1 MRTLNFSILF
11 VYLNFNKFPSS
22 DFRVQWNAR
31 NSEKRT
37 RKFRL
42 PSILERGI
50 SPTWPTTQNSG
61 VVLVPTVYLSYV
73 LMSSFI
79 LGLQLILHPHHA
91 YSYHV
96 PSGYTNTMYIMRP
109 PQTHVERNLKRSTA
123 TSPYGKFNKLNSL
136 HISRSSSDDK
146 QRLVLFNEWKWNKFL
161 WKKNNEYIENSNT
174 NAAAEY
180 IRCHKNQTASHCKSK
195 RCH

>member
-1 MRTLNFSILF
+1 MRTLNFFILF

-22 DFRVQWNAR
+22 DFRVHWNAR

-37 RKFRL
+37 QKFRL

-50 SPTWPTTQNSG
+50 SPLWSTTQNSG

-79 LGLQLILHPHHA
+79 LGLQVTLHPHHT

-109 PQTHVERNLKRSTA
+109 PHTRWKKPKTFHGYKSIWKVQQ
-123 TSPYGKFNKLNSL
+123 
-136 HISRSSSDDK
+136 IK
-146 QRLVLFNEWKWNKFL
+146 QSAQLYKQQWRQAAARLVQWLEIK
-161 WKKNNEYIENSNT
+161 
-174 NAAAEY
+174 
-180 IRCHKNQTASHCKSK
+180 
-195 RCH
+195 